1 MLAFATVV
9 IMGVVVYVFWR
20 ENPLTAVTMFVNLLL
35 AGLVAFNFFEPLAD
49 LLDPIFAGSVVAG
62 YEDGLC
68 LVGLFALTFG
78 LLRLATNSMANTEL
92 EYPGWLLRGGGVF
105 FGLLTGYL
113 ASGFLVCV
121 LQTLPWQENFLGF
134 NPKYDPEQPLAG
146 ARQFLPPD
154 RVWLALMR
162 NAGARGFANAEDEQ
176 APDDEDRLREY
187 REAHGGTQF
196 PTFDRYATFE
206 LRYARYRRY
215 REDAEGPRHYLGEF

>member
-20 ENPLTAVTMFVNLLL
+20 EGPLTAVTMFVNLLL

-78 LLRLATNSMANTEL
+78 LLRLATNSMATTEL
-92 EYPGWLLRGGGVF
+92 EYPGWLLRGGSVL

-113 ASGFLVCV
+113 AAGFLVCV

-134 NPKYDPEQPLAG
+134 NPRYDPDQPLAG
-146 ARQFLPPD
+146 ARQYLPPD

-162 NAGARGFANAEDEQ
+162 YAGAYGFCNHEEYNAS
-176 APDDEDRLREY
+176 DEDPPPQRYL
-187 REAHGGTQF
+187 
-196 PTFDRYATFE
+196 TFDRHGSFE

-215 REDAEGPRHYLGEF
+215 AEDADGPKKYLGEFDQELRPDE

>member
-1 MLAFATVV
+1 MLPFATLLV
-9 IMGVVVYVFWR
+9 MAVVVYVFWR
-20 ENPLTAVTMFVNLLL
+20 EGLMTAVTMFVNLLL

-49 LLDPIFAGSVVAG
+49 LLDPALSGSVLAG
-62 YEDGLC
+62 YEDSVC

-92 EYPGWLLRGGGVF
+92 EYPGWLLRGGGVL

-134 NPKYDPEQPLAG
+134 NPRYDPEQPLAG
-146 ARQFLPPD
+146 ARQVLPPD

-162 NAGARGFANAEDEQ
+162 TAGAYGFSNAEDEQ
-176 APDDEDRLREY
+176 AMDDATPLEKY
-187 REAHGGTQF
+187 K
-196 PTFDRYATFE
+196 TFDRSASFE

-215 REDAEGPRHYLGEF
+215 REDAEGPRPYLGEFDKELHGDY